1 MARERLGS
9 RLGFILLSAGCA
21 IGIGNVW
28 KFPYMVGQNGGAI
41 FVLIY
46 LFFLA
51 IFGLPIMTMEFS
63 LGRASQKSP
72 VHIYKPLAPKKSGWH
87 IHGYA
92 AMIGCYILMMFYTV
106 VSGWIFRYFVSTAK
120 GDFVGL
126 DAAGVSNQF
135 GDIVAKPWPMV
146 IFSFVVIALGFFI
159 CSFDLQK
166 GLERITK
173 YMMVALL
180 VIMVGLAVFAMTLPG
195 AAEGLK
201 FYLVP
206 DVSKVKEAGIISVV
220 SGAMVQALFTLSLG
234 IGSMAIFG
242 SYLDDKRSLMG
253 EAVNVA
259 VLDTFVAFTSG
270 LIIFPACFAYNGGET
285 QSGPPLIFEVLP
297 NIFNHMPGGRI
308 LGTLFF
314 LFLCFAAFSTVL
326 AVFQAIIACC
336 EDVFKWSKKKAC
348 LINGII
354 MPILALPC
362 ILGFNE
368 WSGFKPFGDGTNV
381 LDLEDYIVSYVL
393 LPLGSLVFVLFCS
406 HKFGWGWD
414 NFVNEANKGKGL
426 KVKPW
431 LKPYCQYILPIIA
444 IIVFICGQLSFFGVI
459 K

>member
-28 KFPYMVGQNGGAI
+28 KFPYMVGQYGGAI

-72 VHIYKPLAPKKSGWH
+72 ANIYKPLAPKKSPWH
-87 IHGYA
+87 LHGYA

-106 VSGWIFRYFVSTAK
+106 VTGWIVRYFISTAK

-126 DAAGVSNQF
+126 DATGVSDYF
-135 GDIVAKPWPMV
+135 GNMVSQPLPMI
-146 IFSFVVIALGFFI
+146 IFTFVVIAFGFFV

-180 VIMVGLAVFAMTLPG
+180 LIMVGLAIFSMTLPG
-195 AAEGLK
+195 ASDGLK

-206 DVSKVKEAGIISVV
+206 DISKVQEAGIVSVV

-259 VLDTFVAFTSG
+259 VLDTFVAITSG
-270 LIIFPACFAYNGGET
+270 LIIFPACFAYNNGET
-285 QSGPPLIFEVLP
+285 KDGPPLIFEVLP
-297 NIFNHMPGGRI
+297 NIFNNMRAGRI

-326 AVFQAIIACC
+326 AVFQAIVACC

-348 LINGII
+348 LINGIV
-354 MPILALPC
+354 MPALVIPC
-362 ILGFNE
+362 ILGFNL
-368 WSGFKPFGDGTNV
+368 WSGFKPFGGTSNV
-381 LDLEDYIVSYVL
+381 LDLEDFIVSYLL
-393 LPLGSLVFVLFCS
+393 LPLGSLVFVIFCS

-414 NFVNEANKGKGL
+414 NFVKEANKGKGF
-426 KVKPW
+426 KVKAW
-431 LKPYCQYILPIIA
+431 LKPYCQFVLPVIA
-444 IIVFICGQLSFFGVI
+444 LIVFVCGLLSFFKVI

>member
-28 KFPYMVGQNGGAI
+28 KFPYMVGMYGGAI

-72 VHIYKPLAPKKSGWH
+72 ANIYKPLAPKKSAWH

-106 VSGWIFRYFVSTAK
+106 VTGWMFRYFISTAK
-120 GDFVGL
+120 GDLQGL
-126 DAAGVSNQF
+126 STQGVSDYYDGVMSQPVTM
-135 GDIVAKPWPMV
+135 G
-146 IFSFVVIALGFFI
+146 IFTVVVIVLGFFV

-173 YMMVALL
+173 FMMLALL
-180 VIMVGLAVFAMTLPG
+180 AIMVFLAIFSCTLPG
-195 AAEGLK
+195 GSEGLK

-206 DVSKVKEAGIISVV
+206 DVSKIQEVGVVTVV
-220 SGAMVQALFTLSLG
+220 SSAMVQALFTLSLG

-253 EAVNVA
+253 EAINVA
-259 VLDTFVAFTSG
+259 ALDTFVAFTAG
-270 LIIFPACFAYNGGET
+270 LIIFPACFAYNNGKT
-285 QSGPPLIFEVLP
+285 DAGPSLIFKTLP
-297 NIFNHMPGGRI
+297 NIFNDMPGGRI
-308 LGTLFF
+308 LGSFFF

-326 AVFQAIIACC
+326 AVFQSIIACC
-336 EDVFKWSKKKAC
+336 EDVFKWGKKKAC

-354 MPILALPC
+354 MPLLALPC
-362 ILGFNE
+362 ILGFNVL
-368 WSGFKPFGDGTNV
+368 SGFKPFGNGSNV
-381 LDLEDYIVSYVL
+381 LDLEDFIVSYLL
-393 LPLGSLVFVLFCS
+393 LPLGSLVFVLFCTS
-406 HKFGWGWD
+406 KIGWGWD
-414 NFVNEANKGKGL
+414 NFVAEANKGKGI
-426 KVKPW
+426 KVKNW
-431 LKPYCQYILPIIA
+431 MKPYCKYILPVVA
-444 IIVFICGQLSFFGVI
+444 LIVFVCGLLSFFGVI

>member
-72 VHIYKPLAPKKSGWH
+72 ANIYKPLAPKKSGWH
-87 IHGYA
+87 LHGYA

-106 VSGWIFRYFVSTAK
+106 VTGWIIRYFVSTAK

-126 DAAGVSNQF
+126 DSDGVSNYF
-135 GDIVAKPWPMV
+135 GNMVSKPLPMIIFTVAVIV
-146 IFSFVVIALGFFI
+146 IGFFI

-180 VIMVGLAVFAMTLPG
+180 VIMVGLAIFAMTLPG
-195 AAEGLK
+195 AADGLK

-206 DVSKVKEAGIISVV
+206 DVSKFQEVGLIKVIS
-220 SGAMVQALFTLSLG
+220 SALVQALFTLSLG

-259 VLDTFVAFTSG
+259 VLDTFVAITSG
-270 LIIFPACFAYNGGET
+270 LIIFPACFAYYGGKTAE
-285 QSGPPLIFEVLP
+285 GPALIFDVLP
-297 NIFNHMPGGRI
+297 NIFNNMRGGRI

-354 MPILALPC
+354 MPFLVLPC
-362 ILGFNE
+362 ILGFNK
-368 WSGFKPFGDGTNV
+368 WSGFMPFGDGTNV
-381 LDLEDYIVSYVL
+381 LDLEDYIVSYLL
-393 LPLGSLVFVLFCS
+393 LPLGSLVFVVFCS

-444 IIVFICGQLSFFGVI
+444 IIVFIFGQLSFFKVI

>member
-9 RLGFILLSAGCA
+9 RIGFILLSAGCA

-41 FVLIY
+41 FVIIY

-51 IFGLPIMTMEFS
+51 IFGIPIMTMEFS

-72 VHIYKPLAPKKSGWH
+72 ANIYKPLAPKKSPWH

-92 AMIGCYILMMFYTV
+92 AMAGCYILMMFYTV
-106 VSGWIFRYFVSTAK
+106 VAGWILRYFISTAK
-120 GDFVGL
+120 GDFAGL
-126 DAAGVSNQF
+126 DATGVADYFADVQSN
-135 GDIVAKPWPMV
+135 PWPMIIFTFIV
-146 IFSFVVIALGFFI
+146 IVLGFFI

-180 VIMVGLAVFAMTLPG
+180 VIMVGLAVFSMTLPG
-195 AAEGLK
+195 ASEGLK
-201 FYLVP
+201 FYLIP
-206 DVSKVKEAGIISVV
+206 DVSKMQDVGIINVV
-220 SGAMVQALFTLSLG
+220 SSALVQALFTLSLG

-253 EAVNVA
+253 EAINVA
-259 VLDTFVAFTSG
+259 VLDTFVAITSG

-285 QSGPPLIFEVLP
+285 KQGPPLIFEVLP
-297 NIFNHMPGGRI
+297 NIFNNMPGGRL

-326 AVFQAIIACC
+326 AVFQSIIACC

-354 MPILALPC
+354 MPFLVLPC
-362 ILGFNE
+362 ILGFNVLKE
-368 WSGFKPFGDGTNV
+368 FKPFGDGTNV
-381 LDLEDYIVSYVL
+381 LDLEDFIVSYLL
-393 LPLGSLVFVLFCS
+393 LPLGSLIFVLFCS

-414 NFVNEANKGKGL
+414 NFVKEANKGKGL
-426 KVKPW
+426 KVGAW
-431 LKPYCQYILPIIA
+431 MKPYCQYVLPVIA
-444 IIVFICGQLSFFGVI
+444 IIVFIFAQLSFFGVI